1 MIVLFF
7 IAHYITIFRGMS
19 SILWKKILR
28 VGDPKSHESQLDRGT
43 FHRISGADGNAT
55 AHLNLQLIRQDL
67 TEQCAK
73 PCVVQF
79 TDWLTGSQVQN
90 DLYRIHI
97 RPGGSW
103 ALFK

>member
-55 AHLNLQLIRQDL
+55 AHLNLAVDQDP
-67 TEQCAK
+67 TAK
-73 PCVVQF
+73 PEVSYVSYVS
-79 TDWLTGSQVQN
+79 DREPIDPNYPLVHGNS
-90 DLYRIHI
+90 HI
-97 RPGGSW
+97 PGRW
-103 ALFK
+103 ALLN